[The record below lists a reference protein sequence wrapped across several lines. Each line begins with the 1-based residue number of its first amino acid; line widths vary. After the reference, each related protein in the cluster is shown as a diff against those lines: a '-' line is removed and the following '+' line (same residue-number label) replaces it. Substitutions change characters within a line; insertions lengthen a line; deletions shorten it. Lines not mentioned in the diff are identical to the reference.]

1 MPNILLGSETTEMN
15 ETWTLLSRGS
25 LNNQKKIIGK
35 QRIKIEYWFE
45 MLGEN
50 IEIPQK
56 LKFLTSSI
64 IYLQVSGMGQAVLS
78 LDRVVINEDES
89 LLEMVISSTA
99 NVDLS
104 RTGFGTLMVT
114 MLLHTFPLYCNY

>member
-1 MPNILLGSETTEMN
+1 
-15 ETWTLLSRGS
+15 
-25 LNNQKKIIGK
+25 
-35 QRIKIEYWFE
+35 

-64 IYLQVSGMGQAVLS
+64 IYLQISGMGQAVLS
-78 LDRVVINEDES
+78 LDRVVINEDEN

-104 RTGFGTLMVT
+104 RTGLGTLMVT
-114 MLLHTFPLYCNY
+114 VLLHTFPLYCNY